1 MFLGCSYRLGA
12 LLHPYSIQSLTI
24 EALWLRRLLLELF
37 FHPSIAFVLQTQ
49 NGLDLEDA
57 FRNLDFVDPLLPNE
71 GIDDFAPADLPEWAC
86 SYCGVHNP
94 ASVVKCLTTGKWFC
108 NGRTISSASC
118 IITHL
123 VKGKFREVAL
133 HKMSPLG
140 ETVLECF
147 ATGSR
152 NVFALGYVPLRDE
165 NTVVLL
171 CRDTAATAPAIKDLN
186 LDMTQWQPLIADR
199 AFVDWL
205 VRHPSDDE
213 IVRAQRLTLDEVSRL
228 EDMWRAGKSQATL
241 ADLTFAPAAEEDP
254 LPVALHYDDAAAY
267 ESLFGALIH
276 LEADYDRTMKEN
288 QVKENVTVHW
298 NVGLNKRNVARFYFP
313 KDTADLRL
321 MLGDELRMRHPCP
334 RIGSGPWQAVGVVTR
349 LDDASEEVAVE
360 FRGGGSGKGRYTG
373 RSRQTEPTSSGPP
386 PVDVSSG
393 FSVEYV
399 WRGTS
404 YERMQ
409 KALRAFSADETS
421 LSGYLYHSIL
431 GHDVPDPSIK
441 HVLPKRLSAPG
452 LPDLNHSQLEAV
464 QRVLTQPL
472 SLIQGPPG
480 TGKTVTSATIV
491 YHLAK
496 AGQGQ
501 VLVVAPS
508 NIAVDHLAERI
519 SLTGLRVVRL
529 QAKSREE
536 VAGAVEALTLQYQ
549 VKHLDIPEAAEL
561 RKLQQLRDE
570 LGELSTSDERKH
582 QTLLRALEREVL
594 HAADVVC
601 ATCVGAGDPRLAKFR
616 FRRVLIDE
624 ATQAVEPEALIPLVM
639 GCKQAVLVG
648 DHCQLGPVILNKKA
662 ARCGLSQS
670 MFERLM
676 LLGVRPIRLAVQYR
690 MHPTLSS
697 FPSNT
702 FYEGALQNGVSAA
715 ERAAPEVAFP
725 WPAPGRPLMFWSQLG
740 AEEISASGTSYLN
753 RTEAAA
759 VEKVVTNLLKCGVLP
774 SQVGIIT
781 PYEGQR
787 AHVVAVMTRNGP
799 LRQALYSEIEVA
811 SVDSFQGREKDY
823 IILSC
828 VRSNEHQGIGFLSD
842 PRRLNVA
849 LTRARYGLIVMG
861 NPRVLAKQPVWSA
874 LLSSFREEEALVEGP
889 LTNLKASLVQIG
901 RPRRA
906 FDVGLFAM
914 GAALSTRYRPV
925 ERAGQRHEPAANG
938 APNGKDALRE
948 DGLYRDLPATAHPYA
963 ITDPG
968 AVPPGQR
975 GARGQRAPPVAPR
988 APLTQSSISSQMGY
1002 PATQGSQPG
1011 YGFSQDTLSL
1021 G

>member
-1 MFLGCSYRLGA
+1 VPKKHPCFKFVVSLSFQFL
-12 LLHPYSIQSLTI
+12 IISL
-24 EALWLRRLLLELF
+24 RSLF
-37 FHPSIAFVLQTQ
+37 KFFLQPQ
-49 NGLDLEDA
+49 NGAELEDTFA
-57 FRNLDFVDPLLPNE
+57 NLDFVDHAFPE
-71 GIDDFAPADLPEWAC
+71 DQDADDYQPADLPEWAC
-86 SYCGVHNP
+86 SYCGLHNP
-94 ASVVKCLTTGKWFC
+94 ASVVKCLSTGKWFC
-108 NGRTISSASC
+108 NGRTLSSASC

-123 VKGKFREVAL
+123 VKGKFREVSL

-152 NVFALGYVPLRDE
+152 NVFALGYVPLKDE

-171 CRDTAATAPAIKDLN
+171 CRDTVATSPSIKDLN
-186 LDMTQWQPLIADR
+186 LDMSQWQPLIADR

-205 VRHPSDDE
+205 VRHPSEDE
-213 IVRAQRLTLDEVSRL
+213 MVRSQRLTLDEVSRL
-228 EDMWRAGKSQATL
+228 EEMWRAGKSQATL
-241 ADLTFAPAAEEDP
+241 ADLTFAPAQEEDP
-254 LPVALHYDDAAAY
+254 LPVALHYEDAAAY
-267 ESLFGALIH
+267 ESLLGNLIH
-276 LEADYDRTMKEN
+276 LEADYDRNTKES

-298 NVGLNKRNVARFYFP
+298 SVGLNKRHVARFYFP
-313 KDTADLRL
+313 KDTVDLRL
-321 MLGDELRMRHPCP
+321 MLGDELRLRHPCP
-334 RIGSGPWQAVGVVTR
+334 RLGSPAWQAVGIVTR

-360 FRGGGSGKGRYTG
+360 FRSGAGGGRKGRYKGGG
-373 RSRQTEPTSSGPP
+373 RNMKNEPSSSGPP
-386 PVDVSSG
+386 PVDVSNG

-409 KALRAFSADETS
+409 VALRSFSVDQTS

-431 GHDVPDPSIK
+431 GHDVEDPSIQQSTS
-441 HVLPKRLSAPG
+441 VPKKLSAPG
-452 LPDLNHSQLEAV
+452 LPELNHSQLEAV
-464 QRVLTQPL
+464 QRVLGQPL

-496 AGQGQ
+496 ADQGQ

-536 VAGAVEALTLQYQ
+536 VAGSVESLTLQYQ
-549 VKHLDIPEAAEL
+549 VRNLDIPEAAEL
-561 RKLQQLRDE
+561 RKLQLLREE
-570 LGELSTSDERKH
+570 LGELSSADERKH
-582 QTLLRALEREVL
+582 QTLLRHLEREVL

-601 ATCVGAGDPRLAKFR
+601 CTCVGSGDPRLSKFK

-624 ATQAVEPEALIPLVM
+624 ATQAVEAEALIPLVM

-662 ARCGLSQS
+662 AKAGLSQS
-670 MFERLM
+670 LFERLM

-690 MHPTLSS
+690 MHPILSS

-759 VEKVVTNLLKCGVLP
+759 VEKVVTHLLKCGVLP
-774 SQVGIIT
+774 SQIGIIT

-787 AHVVAVMTRNGP
+787 AHVVAVMARNGP
-799 LRQALYSEIEVA
+799 MRQALYAEIEVA

-849 LTRARYGLIVMG
+849 LTRARYGLVVMG
-861 NPRVLAKQPVWSA
+861 NPRVLSKQPVWSA
-874 LLSSFREEEALVEGP
+874 LLSHFKEEDALVEGP
-889 LTNLKASLVQIG
+889 LTSLKSSIVHLG
-901 RPRRA
+901 RARRA
-906 FDVGLFAM
+906 FDVGLFAL
-914 GAALSTRYRPV
+914 GAAMSNRYRPV
-925 ERAGQRHEPAANG
+925 ENAGERHEG
-938 APNGKDALRE
+938 HTGGGGGGGGGGTSGYGMRE
-948 DGLYRDLPATAHPYA
+948 DGEFNTKKKNFYT
-963 ITDPG
+963 
-968 AVPPGQR
+968 
-975 GARGQRAPPVAPR
+975 
-988 APLTQSSISSQMGY
+988 
-1002 PATQGSQPG
+1002 PG
-1011 YGFSQDTLSL
+1011 YGPEYSAKK
-1021 G
+1021 